1 MNMKS
6 NVLLIV
12 LIIGTVIGS
21 QAQISV
27 GVRGSAA
34 FSTVSKF
41 ALIENIT
48 PDFRYKVAPNVAIFA
63 EIPITENFSFQPELA
78 YNQKGFRVEEG
89 IDIAGQFGGVNIPIN
104 GRVNVKTHYLE
115 VPVLAKFHFGD
126 KTAAHYYMMVGPS
139 VGFLVDSGLRLNVL
153 NIFPINTG
161 FPTQI
166 FKSAELSG
174 IVAAGF
180 ELPVAERI
188 NLFTE
193 ARYQLGLSRILDTP
207 VVQLN
212 VRNRS
217 FSGGMGLKFA
227 MN

>member
-1 MNMKS
+1 
-6 NVLLIV
+6 
-12 LIIGTVIGS
+12 
-21 QAQISV
+21 
-27 GVRGSAA
+27 
-34 FSTVSKF
+34 
-41 ALIENIT
+41 LIENIT
-48 PDFRYKVAPNVAIFA
+48 PDFRYKVAPNVAVFA
-63 EIPITENFSFQPELA
+63 EIPVTENFSFQPEIA

-115 VPVLAKFHFGD
+115 VPILAKFHFGD
-126 KTAAHYYMMVGPS
+126 KTAAHYYMMVGPA
-139 VGFLVDSGLRLNVL
+139 VGFLVDSGLRINVL
-153 NIFPINTG
+153 NIFPVNTG

-174 IVAAGF
+174 IAAAGF
-180 ELPVAERI
+180 ELPVAEKI
-188 NLFTE
+188 KVFTE

-207 VVQLN
+207 VVQLP

>member
-41 ALIENIT
+41 ELIENVT
-48 PDFRYKVAPNVAIFA
+48 PDFRYRIAPNIAVFA
-63 EIPITENFSFQPELA
+63 EIPITEKFSFQPELA

-89 IDIAGQFGGVNIPIN
+89 INVAGEFLGVEIPIN
-104 GRVNVKTHYLE
+104 GRVNFKTHFIE
-115 VPVLAKFHFGD
+115 VPLLAKFHFGD
-126 KTAAHYYMMVGPS
+126 KQAAHYYLMAGPA
-139 VGFLVDSGLRLNVL
+139 VGFLADAGMRIRVL
-153 NIFPINTG
+153 SIFSFNADLPSD
-161 FPTQI
+161 F
-166 FKSAELSG
+166 FKPVELSG
-174 IVAAGF
+174 IVAGGF
-180 ELPVAERI
+180 ELPVAEKI
-188 NLFTE
+188 NLFVE
-193 ARYQLGLSRILDTP
+193 GRYQLGLSRILDTP
-207 VVQLN
+207 VIQLD

-217 FSGGMGLKFA
+217 FSGGAGLKFA